1 MDLPLVVQP
10 LTLLCMSLQL
20 SEEQNLRHEVEVCMA
35 ECQTEWEA
43 QESQWQIEHEE
54 EVRALR
60 QRNSQLLNQLEDTGF
75 QYQEFIREQER
86 EVYMTRDHSFNAF
99 YF

>member
-1 MDLPLVVQP
+1 
-10 LTLLCMSLQL
+10 MSLQL

-35 ECQTEWEA
+35 KCQTEWEA
-43 QESQWQIEHEE
+43 QESQWQVEHEE

-60 QRNSQLLNQLEDTGF
+60 QLFNQLEDTGF

-86 EVYMTRDHSFNAF
+86 EV
-99 YF
+99 

>member
-1 MDLPLVVQP
+1 M
-10 LTLLCMSLQL
+10 
-20 SEEQNLRHEVEVCMA
+20 RHEVEVCMA

-43 QESQWQIEHEE
+43 QESQWQVEHEE

-60 QRNSQLLNQLEDTGF
+60 QRNSQLLKQLEDTAF

-86 EVYMTRDHSFNAF
+86 EVCIGGGHCFNALRF
-99 YF
+99 